1 MGDPK
6 PSFGAVRAESLPDVV
21 RRELETA
28 IEEER
33 LLPGDRLPSEREL
46 AEQFDVS
53 RIVVRE
59 ALRGLEATNTIEIQR
74 NRGAF
79 VRRRPSQGVREQWAA
94 WLAEH
99 NVEVVEILRIRRALE
114 ALAAGEAARQAR
126 RADVADLRR
135 LCKAFDRELA
145 SGDPDVARLVELDI
159 EFHRLIGRPAAAH
172 SCRTSSTSSSA
183 CCATPGDVLGA
194 RAGRGHGGRPPRDSR
209 RGRTSRPGRRHRRDG
224 DAPRPRDRDRP
235 VAHEEHAATRLTRAG
250 GRQASR
256 RATTAAA
263 FRPDAPQ
270 MLAPG

>member
-159 EFHRLIGRPAAAH
+159 EFHRLIGRTGGGALLPHIVDELVGVLRDPPATFSAPGRGEVTAADH
-172 SCRTSSTSSSA
+172 RA
-183 CCATPGDVLGA
+183 ILGA
-194 RAGRGHGGRPPRDSR
+194 VERHDPEGATAAMETHLDHVIEIVRSLTKSTRR
-209 RGRTSRPGRRHRRDG
+209 RG
-224 DAPRPRDRDRP
+224 
-235 VAHEEHAATRLTRAG
+235 
-250 GRQASR
+250 
-256 RATTAAA
+256 
-263 FRPDAPQ
+263 
-270 MLAPG
+270 